1 LVLRDENNVPV
12 AYAHFRFTVQGDV
25 MDVMVGEPSLF
36 LWDIHVEERLHR
48 KGIARHLLTIL
59 ELVARQQKMKFFC
72 IPIQISDDISSR
84 WIASFKGYAPDT
96 SLKELVGFD
105 SELEVQLLSEVSSN
119 CIWFYHLPFAGL

>member
-1 LVLRDENNVPV
+1 
-12 AYAHFRFTVQGDV
+12 VQGDV

-59 ELVARQQKMKFFC
+59 ELVARQQKMKFIC
-72 IPIQISDDISSR
+72 IPIQISDDVSSR

-105 SELEVQLLSEVSSN
+105 SELEVQLLSEASSI
-119 CIWFYHLPFAGL
+119 CMWFYNLPYAGL